1 MKTPFSWKLT
11 ACACAV
17 LLAACGGGSAPKD
30 LPIGVNV
37 SSLST
42 NTATNTPTADAAAT
56 GTTDSASTSDNANS
70 TTDNANGSGTSDN
83 ATSGNNAGT
92 ADTGSATDS
101 TAATENETI
110 VKYADTP
117 FGKNMTFDNG
127 FQWGGVATQQPHLR
141 DTKHVTSGGQLD
153 KVSIDGREIMLF
165 KATHTPRLNVITGG
179 KAELDEA
186 TGKILYEDAIIQS
199 TRGGLSYTWFGI
211 VNHPR
216 EDINRAD
223 KVTEHIDTMIAHGK
237 LTDKADMPTSGSAK
251 YNGHAI
257 YYTNGVPSF
266 PAIDDINAIIHPDP
280 NKKLGTTQFDVDYG
294 NKTISGSIK
303 DDAKKAADI
312 MLEGKIDG
320 NSFEGSKAQNFN
332 GKDVN
337 VEMKGRFF
345 GPVAAELGGVFNSR
359 ENDDILGAFGAKK
372 VK

>member
-1 MKTPFSWKLT
+1 MMKTPFSWKLT

-17 LLAACGGGSAPKD
+17 LLAACGSSSAPKD
-30 LPIGVNV
+30 LPLGGGA
-37 SSLST
+37 SAST
-42 NTATNTPTADAAAT
+42 STTAGASTTNTADAAT
-56 GTTDSASTSDNANS
+56 TNNTDSAA
-70 TTDNANGSGTSDN
+70 TTDNASNANNGSTN
-83 ATSGNNAGT
+83 SGST
-92 ADTGSATDS
+92 TDT
-101 TAATENETI
+101 TAATEDKTI
-110 VKYADTP
+110 IKYGDTP
-117 FGKNMTFDNG
+117 FDKSMSFDNE
-127 FQWGGVATQQPHLR
+127 FNWGGVATQQPHLR
-141 DTKHVTSGGQLD
+141 DTKHVVSGGQLD
-153 KVSIDGREIMLF
+153 KVTIDGRDIMLF

-179 KAELDEA
+179 KAELDKE
-186 TGKILYEDAIIQS
+186 TGKIVYENAIIQS

-216 EDINRAD
+216 EDINRED

-266 PAIDDINAIIHPDP
+266 PATNNINAIIHPDP
-280 NKKLGTTQFDVDYG
+280 NKKLGTIQFDVNYG

-320 NSFEGSKAQNFN
+320 NSFEGSKAQKYNN
-332 GKDVN
+332 KDVN

-345 GPVAAELGGVFNSR
+345 GPNAAELGGVFNSR
-359 ENDDILGAFGAKK
+359 ESDDILGAFGAKK
-372 VK
+372 AK